1 MKRLVLALL
10 FGASFALHDWSHAQ
24 VAAPQHELCA
34 VSVSPAQV
42 PLVQPEVVSLS
53 QERFELTAAQAAV
66 RRDAISSSASAR
78 APPASLLS

>member
-34 VSVSPAQV
+34 VGVSPAEA
-42 PLVQPEVVSLS
+42 PRAEPEVVSLS
-53 QERFELTAAQAAV
+53 QERFELPAAPAAA
-66 RRDAISSSASAR
+66 RRDAVSSSASAR
-78 APPASLLS
+78 APPR